1 MKATGRCL
9 CGAVTYSAEEVETD
23 VHSCH
28 CEICLR
34 WSGGPTF
41 SVSVGRVSF
50 NGEQNITRFDSSEW
64 VERGFCSQCGANLFY
79 HLKEP
84 DRYMLWMGTF
94 DDLTP
99 FKLADEIYIDKKP
112 DLYALAGD
120 RPRLTGEEFMALLKE
135 ENTSFKQ

>member
-28 CEICLR
+28 CDICLR
-34 WSGGPTF
+34 WNGGPSF
-41 SVSVGRVSF
+41 AVSVGQVSF
-50 NGEQNITRFDSSEW
+50 NGDQNIGRFDSSEW
-64 VERGFCSQCGANLFY
+64 AERRFCSRCGTNLFY
-79 HLKEP
+79 RLKET
-84 DRYMLWMGTF
+84 DHYMLWMGTF

-112 DLYALAGD
+112 ALYDLVGD
-120 RPRLTGEEFMALLKE
+120 HPRLTGEEFIALLRE
-135 ENTSFKQ
+135 EDNSQ